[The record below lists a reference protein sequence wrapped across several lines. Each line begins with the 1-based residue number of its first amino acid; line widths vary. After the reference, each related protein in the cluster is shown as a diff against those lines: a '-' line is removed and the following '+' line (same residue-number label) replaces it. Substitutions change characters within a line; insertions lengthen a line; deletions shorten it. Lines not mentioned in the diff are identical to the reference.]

1 MNSRK
6 PAANRLKTKPAAS
19 KPERGPRRRLSFASW
34 RDQHFYSLFSS
45 LGRMAAKPWAT
56 ALTAFVMGLALAL
69 PLLFLMLLTNAQGLA
84 QGWQDA
90 REITVF
96 LKPAVDEQH
105 AEALAASL
113 RARADVASVSRR
125 SPEQG
130 LAEFRQMSGFSQA
143 LDVLEANPLP
153 QVLIVTPKDG
163 VGEAE
168 PGALAPLKADANV
181 DLVQYDATWR
191 RRLGAILTL
200 ATRAGQVLAV
210 LLSLGALLVVGNT
223 VRLDI
228 QARRDEIGVLQLVG
242 ASNGFVRR
250 PFLYS
255 GLWLGLVA
263 GIVAL
268 VVVLGSQLALAA
280 PVERLLESY
289 EHRFVLKGLP
299 LPLVACVPLASA
311 ALGWLGAM
319 LATARHLA
327 EGNPQ

>member
-6 PAANRLKTKPAAS
+6 PVTNRLKTKPVAT
-19 KPERGPRRRLSFASW
+19 KPERSPRQRLSFASW

-56 ALTAFVMGLALAL
+56 SLTAFVMGLALAL
-69 PLLFLMLLTNAQGLA
+69 PLLFLVLLANARGLA
-84 QGWQDA
+84 EGWQDA
-90 REITVF
+90 REVTVF
-96 LKPAVDEQH
+96 LKPAVDGQR
-105 AEALAASL
+105 ADALATSL
-113 RARADVASVSRR
+113 RARADVTSVTRR
-125 SPEQG
+125 TPEQG
-130 LAEFRQMSGFSQA
+130 LAEFRQMSGFAQA
-143 LDVLEANPLP
+143 LDVLDANPLP

-163 VGEAE
+163 IGEAE
-168 PGALAPLKADANV
+168 PGVLAPLKADASV

-191 RRLGAILTL
+191 RRLGAILNL
-200 ATRAGQVLAV
+200 ATRSGQVLAA
-210 LLSLGALLVVGNT
+210 LLALGALLVVGNT

-228 QARRDEIGVLQLVG
+228 QARHDEIAVLQLVG

-263 GIVAL
+263 GVVAL
-268 VVVLGSQLALAA
+268 IVVLGSQLALAA
-280 PVERLLESY
+280 PVARLLESY
-289 EHRFVLKGLP
+289 EHRFVLNGLP
-299 LPLVACVPLASA
+299 LPLVACVPLVSA